1 MTRPALTP
9 HRLDALLEGKREE
22 RANLPPRS
30 SLATESLWGA
40 KAISRFMGIS
50 EDTVLRLEKR
60 DPSFPVRRRGGRIF
74 TTRTEIVLWLQPSHK
89 DQRVTS

>member
-1 MTRPALTP
+1 MTLPKLTP
-9 HRLDALLEGKREE
+9 ERLDTMFPSSSRES
-22 RANLPPRS
+22 RS

-40 KAISRFMGIS
+40 KAISRFMGLS
-50 EDTVLRLEKR
+50 EDTILRLEKR

-74 TTRTEIVLWLQPSHK
+74 TTRTEIVLWLQPSVK

>member
-1 MTRPALTP
+1 MSHPNLTAS
-9 HRLDALLEGKREE
+9 RLDAMFPDKRGVGDHT
-22 RANLPPRS
+22 PHRS

-40 KAISRFMGIS
+40 KSIGRFMGLS

-74 TTRTEIVLWLQPSHK
+74 STRTEIVLWLQPSVK

>member
-1 MTRPALTP
+1 MSKPVLTP
-9 HRLDALLEGKREE
+9 ERLDAMFSPKMGES
-22 RANLPPRS
+22 RS

-40 KAISRFMGIS
+40 KAISRFMGLS
-50 EDTVLRLEKR
+50 EDTILRLEKR

-74 TTRTEIVLWLQPSHK
+74 TTRTEIVLWLQPSIK

>member
-1 MTRPALTP
+1 MTLPKLTP
-9 HRLDALLEGKREE
+9 ERLDARFPSVVRES
-22 RANLPPRS
+22 RS

-40 KAISRFMGIS
+40 KAISRFMGLS
-50 EDTVLRLEKR
+50 EDTILRLEKR

-74 TTRTEIVLWLQPSHK
+74 TTRTEIVLWLQPSVK

>member
-1 MTRPALTP
+1 LNKPVLTAA
-9 HRLDALLEGKREE
+9 RLDAMFPSSARESGS
-22 RANLPPRS
+22 A
-30 SLATESLWGA
+30 LATESLWGA
-40 KAISRFMGIS
+40 KSIGRFMGLS

-74 TTRTEIVLWLQPSHK
+74 STRTEIVLWLQPSIK

>member
-1 MTRPALTP
+1 MNQPKLTAA
-9 HRLDALLEGKREE
+9 RLDAILTGKPNVP
-22 RANLPPRS
+22 AQNIRS

-40 KAISRFMGIS
+40 KAIGRFMGLS

-74 TTRTEIVLWLQPSHK
+74 TTRTEIVLWLQPSVK